1 MPEIGSLRTHTI
13 PPVSQSHRA
22 FPELALR
29 LGHFTARTRAKLAR
43 SLVQALRGRR
53 PASSSGLNEAV
64 VEGCRELRATGLSDP
79 DIMTFFGALVEEA
92 GLACGADRPS
102 LMSGELRWVPIRA
115 RVLEFVGDALE
126 SSTSEPFLLMD
137 HRNGPR

>member
-1 MPEIGSLRTHTI
+1 MPAIGSHRTLNT
-13 PPVSQSHRA
+13 PTVSQSHRA

-29 LGHFTARTRAKLAR
+29 LGHFTAGTRGRLAR
-43 SLVQALRGRR
+43 SLIHALRGRR
-53 PASSSGLNEAV
+53 PVSRLALNEAV

-102 LMSGELRWVPIRA
+102 LMSGQVRWVPIRA
-115 RVLEFVGDALE
+115 HVLELVRDALDA
-126 SSTSEPFLLMD
+126 SSSEPFLLMD

>member
-1 MPEIGSLRTHTI
+1 MPEIGSLRIHTI

-102 LMSGELRWVPIRA
+102 LIPESCGGSRFGLASSSSWVMLWSR
-115 RVLEFVGDALE
+115 
-126 SSTSEPFLLMD
+126 
-137 HRNGPR
+137 PRPSRFS